1 MAASSFAPGH
11 DTKYFLTQNFNHI
24 GAVPMDQA
32 VRLKAAKHQM
42 NPELNQGVLL
52 YGQTYSIKLGSLT

>member
-24 GAVPMDQA
+24 GSAPLGRA

-52 YGQTYSIKLGSLT
+52 YGQTYFIKLGSLT